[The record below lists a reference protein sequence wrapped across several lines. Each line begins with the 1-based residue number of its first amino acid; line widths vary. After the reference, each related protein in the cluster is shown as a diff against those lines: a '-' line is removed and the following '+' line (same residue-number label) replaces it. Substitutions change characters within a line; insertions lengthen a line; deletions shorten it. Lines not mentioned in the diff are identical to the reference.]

1 MHSID
6 LVTKLFYEHDEQLKF
21 LEQYYSDRIG
31 YQVEIRLTNKDTSY
45 FSRPNIF
52 ISAYNLI
59 RFLEEDEKMLR
70 PMFYTLL
77 LHELGHA
84 IYTGRLPYST
94 TRNVVEDNRIEYQI
108 AKWNKRVNF
117 KLMNYIFQ
125 DKQLAIMDF
134 ERILEDK
141 TALSLA
147 LLRAVDNK
155 LYREMCSY
163 TLERKQIVDD
173 IIKYDKLY
181 SSLDYELDR
190 LGDSELNELITLSN
204 LIDSLIDRLIEI
216 REEEKQ
222 QPQPQPSQDQEDE
235 QDKQQETEQDANQ
248 QQPQQQQ
255 AQPKDMRQ
263 EQQQPSQE
271 KQELEEQLANLKQ
284 RAKLDELDPNYNI
297 PQLKSRH
304 TDTTPYE
311 RIHISAFD
319 TKRQS
324 GIKGKGFSQS
334 SVGNAKQL
342 NMKRYMRRNI
352 VANEKMFDKQ
362 SDVGRGGKNAK
373 AVFYLDISGS
383 MDGYRIEVA
392 TDYLKSFYDTMHNHM
407 DIRLFGFG
415 SRTYELN
422 RNALNLHFISNN
434 LKGST
439 RLDPAKHQADEQI
452 IVITDGAFD
461 NEITQELKNRA
472 RFIVID
478 FPQEYRDE
486 YFSGV
491 KHIDFID
498 SKNLQKSLERATD
511 GIKKML
517 KGV

>member
-21 LEQYYSDRIG
+21 LEQYYSDRVG
-31 YQVEIRLTNKDTSY
+31 YNIEIRLTNKDTSY
-45 FSRPNIF
+45 FSNPTIF

-84 IYTGRLPYST
+84 IYTGRLPYTT
-94 TRNVVEDNRIEYQI
+94 TRNIVEDNRIEYQI

-125 DKQLAIMDF
+125 DKQLAIMDL

-147 LLRAVDNK
+147 LLRAVDK
-155 LYREMCSY
+155 QIYIDMCSY
-163 TLERKQIVDD
+163 TLERREIVND

-181 SSLDYELDR
+181 TSLDYEIDKLSDTPM
-190 LGDSELNELITLSN
+190 NELINLSN
-204 LIDSLIDRLIEI
+204 LIDSLIDKLIEM

-222 QPQPQPSQDQEDE
+222 EQPQPSQDNEQE
-235 QDKQQETEQDANQ
+235 QDNKQEQDTEQEQA
-248 QQPQQQQ
+248 QPQQ
-255 AQPKDMRQ
+255 AQPQDTRK
-263 EQQQPSQE
+263 QQTQPTQE

-304 TDTTPYE
+304 TDNDQYE
-311 RIHISAFD
+311 RTHISAFD

-383 MDGYRIEVA
+383 MDGYRIKVA
-392 TDYLKSFYDTMHNHM
+392 TDYLKSFYDTMHKHM

-461 NEITQELKNRA
+461 NEITHELRNRA

-478 FPQEYRDE
+478 FPEEYRDE
-486 YFSGV
+486 YFKDV
-491 KHIDFID
+491 KHIDFIN
-498 SKNLQKSLERATD
+498 SRNLQKSLERATE
-511 GIKKML
+511 GIKQML